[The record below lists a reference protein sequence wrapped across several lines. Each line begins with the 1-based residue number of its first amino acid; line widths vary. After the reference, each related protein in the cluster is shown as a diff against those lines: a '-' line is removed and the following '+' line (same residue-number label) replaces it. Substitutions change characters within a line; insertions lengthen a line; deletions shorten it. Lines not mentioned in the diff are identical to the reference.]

1 MMHCSRVRTQIV
13 VTFALVVSV
22 CGWVSLAPSITRG
35 DITLQPAPP
44 ASPEAPQQF
53 PAVVTAYSSS
63 PDETWGDPWITASGR
78 RVAHGVVACPRRYP
92 FGTQFR
98 IGQQIYTCWDRMH
111 RRFDH
116 RFDVWMPTKQ
126 EALEFGLQQLPIEV
140 L

>member
-1 MMHCSRVRTQIV
+1 MMNCSRVRAQVV
-13 VTFALVVSV
+13 VTFALVVGV
-22 CGWVSLAPSITRG
+22 CGWVSLAPGITRG
-35 DITLQPAPP
+35 DIALKPAP
-44 ASPEAPQQF
+44 PEAPQRF

-78 RVAHGVVACPRRYP
+78 RVADGVVACPRRFP

-98 IGQQIYTCWDRMH
+98 IGRRVYTCWDRMH

-116 RFDVWMPTKQ
+116 RFDVWKPTKQ

>member
-1 MMHCSRVRTQIV
+1 MMNYSTVRAQIV
-13 VTFALVVSV
+13 VTFALVVGV
-22 CGWVSLAPSITRG
+22 CGWVSLAPSITHG

-44 ASPEAPQQF
+44 EAPQRF

-78 RVAHGVVACPRRYP
+78 PVADGVVACPRRIP

-98 IGQQIYTCWDRMH
+98 IGRQVYTCWDRLH

-116 RFDVWMPTKQ
+116 RFDVWKPTKQ